1 MNVQEVPVQLVN
13 QILPLVEHHIASAL
27 AYTDDY
33 TIDEARVL
41 ISTGTWSLIVV
52 FDEPGQFQGAVAV
65 QYFNRPRDRVAFI
78 TALGG
83 RLVTD
88 SENAVK
94 LFDIFRANGATS
106 VEAAARDQVLRLWQK
121 YGLAKKYTIIG
132 ATL

>member
-1 MNVQEVPVQLVN
+1 MNIQEVPVQLVN
-13 QILPLVEHHIASAL
+13 QILPLVEHYIASAL
-27 AYTDDY
+27 EYTDDY
-33 TIDEARVL
+33 TIDEVRVL
-41 ISTGTWSLIVV
+41 ISNGTWSLIVM
-52 FDEPGQFQGAVAV
+52 FDEPGQFKGAATV

-83 RLVTD
+83 RLVT
-88 SENAVK
+88 SPENAIK

-106 VEAAARDQVLRLWQK
+106 VEAAARDEVLRLWQK